1 MKFGQNAPIALKLA
15 KQATHMAFEA
25 NYEKNLEFQVEAA
38 VECFKTTDLGEGIA
52 AIFEKRQAKF
62 KGE

>member
-1 MKFGQNAPIALKLA
+1 MKFGQNAPVALKLA
-15 KQATHMAFEA
+15 KQATHMAFEK
-25 NYEKNLEFQVEAA
+25 NYEENLAFQVEGA
-38 VECFKTTDLGEGIA
+38 VECFKTADLGEGIT